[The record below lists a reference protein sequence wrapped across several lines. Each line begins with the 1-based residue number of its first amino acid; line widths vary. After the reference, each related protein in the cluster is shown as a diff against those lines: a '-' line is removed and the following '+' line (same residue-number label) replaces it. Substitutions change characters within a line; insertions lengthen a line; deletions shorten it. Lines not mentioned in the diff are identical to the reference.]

1 MVEGNEEQSKLQERI
16 TADLRERSRRN
27 SKNEGE
33 VDLVEDSEYLKNTQ
47 KTSRFS
53 WFWFVLV
60 TLAVLSLAIIFF
72 IKQSTDK
79 RYVKILVIMPS
90 ISELKAELKRL
101 NAEYAKIKD
110 MPAEKRADFGK
121 ELNVKKQNIM
131 QQIADAEA
139 AAEDQEVFPLDIT
152 ASRDINAEAPVFLTA
167 DFGSK
172 HPLMTELDRVI
183 GIYQSMGFDIM
194 ESVQLDDEYHMFD
207 SLNFAK
213 GHPARDGYDT
223 FRTEEGFIP
232 PAHTST
238 MQNRV
243 LKAHKHKLDEGG
255 AIAVAVPGRTYRNED
270 VDATH
275 EHTFYQCEGVYVS
288 ENCTLGNML
297 GILREFF
304 EKYYGQK
311 LNIKTQP
318 GYFPFTEPS
327 LEFLIEKPAA
337 LGGKGKGG
345 DWLEM
350 LGCGMIHPNVLK
362 MAGIDPT
369 KYRGFAWGGGID
381 RLVMLRYG
389 LGDVRNFEAA
399 KLDFLK
405 EFTC

>member
-1 MVEGNEEQSKLQERI
+1 
-16 TADLRERSRRN
+16 
-27 SKNEGE
+27 
-33 VDLVEDSEYLKNTQ
+33 
-47 KTSRFS
+47 
-53 WFWFVLV
+53 
-60 TLAVLSLAIIFF
+60 
-72 IKQSTDK
+72 
-79 RYVKILVIMPS
+79 MPS
-90 ISELKAELKRL
+90 ISELKQELKKL

-110 MPAEKRADFGK
+110 VPAAERADFGK
-121 ELNVKKQNIM
+121 QLNIKKQNLM

-139 AAEDQEVFPLDIT
+139 AAEVANVEALDIT
-152 ASRDINAEAPVFLTA
+152 APCDINGAQPEFLTA

-194 ESVQLDDEYHMFD
+194 ESRQLDDEFHMFD

-238 MQNRV
+238 MQHRV
-243 LKAHKHKLDEGG
+243 LKANKYKLDAGK
-255 AIAVAVPGRTYRNED
+255 AIAVAVPGRVYRNED

-288 ENCTLGNML
+288 KDCTMGNML
-297 GILREFF
+297 AILREFF
-304 EKYYGQK
+304 EKYYEQK
-311 LNIKTQP
+311 LEIRTQP

-327 LEFLIEKPAA
+327 LEFLIEKPKS
-337 LGGKGKGG
+337 LGGKKG
-345 DWLEM
+345 DYLEM

-369 KYRGFAWGGGID
+369 EYQGFAWGGGID

>member
-1 MVEGNEEQSKLQERI
+1 MSSV
-16 TADLRERSRRN
+16 
-27 SKNEGE
+27 
-33 VDLVEDSEYLKNTQ
+33 
-47 KTSRFS
+47 
-53 WFWFVLV
+53 
-60 TLAVLSLAIIFF
+60 
-72 IKQSTDK
+72 
-79 RYVKILVIMPS
+79 
-90 ISELKAELKRL
+90 AELKKQLKDL
-101 NAEYAKIKD
+101 NLEYAKIKD
-110 MPAEKRADFGK
+110 LPKEERAAFGQK
-121 ELNVKKQNIM
+121 INQQKQALE
-131 QQIADAEA
+131 QQIIEAEA
-139 AAEDQEVFPLDIT
+139 KAEEVAVEALDIT
-152 ASRDINAEAPVFLTA
+152 APCDVNGEMPQFLSADHGSR
-167 DFGSK
+167 

-194 ESVQLDDEYHMFD
+194 ESRQLDDEFHMFD

-238 MQNRV
+238 MQHRV
-243 LKAHKHKLDEGG
+243 LKAYKHKLDEGS
-255 AIAVAVPGRTYRNED
+255 AIAVAVPGRVYRNED

-288 ENCTLGNML
+288 KDCTLGNML
-297 GILREFF
+297 AILREFF

-327 LEFLIEKPAA
+327 LEFLIEKPKS
-337 LGGKGKGG
+337 LGGKGDG
-345 DWLEM
+345 WLEM

-369 KYRGFAWGGGID
+369 EYQGFAWGGGID

-405 EFTC
+405 EF

>member
-1 MVEGNEEQSKLQERI
+1 MSS
-16 TADLRERSRRN
+16 DLET
-27 SKNEGE
+27 KIAT
-33 VDLVEDSEYLKNTQ
+33 LK
-47 KTSRFS
+47 
-53 WFWFVLV
+53 
-60 TLAVLSLAIIFF
+60 
-72 IKQSTDK
+72 
-79 RYVKILVIMPS
+79 
-90 ISELKAELKRL
+90 SELKAI
-101 NAEYAKIKD
+101 NSEYAKIKEI
-110 MPAEKRADFGK
+110 PAEKKAEFGK
-121 ELNVKKQNIM
+121 QINEKKQAILA
-131 QQIADAEA
+131 QIAEAEA
-139 AAEDQEVFPLDIT
+139 AALETEVESLDIT
-152 ASRDINAEAPVFLTA
+152 APCGLNGNMPELLHATD
-167 DFGSK
+167 GSQ

-183 GIYQSMGFDIM
+183 AIYQSMGFDIV
-194 ESVQLDDEYHMFD
+194 ESRQLDDEYHMFD
-207 SLNFAK
+207 SLNFTK

-238 MQNRV
+238 MQHRV
-243 LKAHKHKLDEGG
+243 LKAYKHKLDEGEV
-255 AIAVAVPGRTYRNED
+255 IAVAVPGRVYRNED

-288 ENCTLGNML
+288 KTCTLGNML

-327 LEFLIEKPAA
+327 LEFLIEKPKA
-337 LGGKGKGG
+337 LGGKGG

-369 KYRGFAWGGGID
+369 KYQGFAWGGGID
-381 RLVMLRYG
+381 RLVMLRHG
-389 LGDVRNFEAA
+389 LGDVRHFESA

-405 EFTC
+405 EFSC

>member
-1 MVEGNEEQSKLQERI
+1 MSS
-16 TADLRERSRRN
+16 DLET
-27 SKNEGE
+27 KIAT
-33 VDLVEDSEYLKNTQ
+33 LK
-47 KTSRFS
+47 
-53 WFWFVLV
+53 
-60 TLAVLSLAIIFF
+60 
-72 IKQSTDK
+72 
-79 RYVKILVIMPS
+79 
-90 ISELKAELKRL
+90 SELKAI
-101 NAEYAKIKD
+101 NSEYAKIKEI
-110 MPAEKRADFGK
+110 PAEKRAEFGK
-121 ELNVKKQNIM
+121 QINEKKQVILA
-131 QQIADAEA
+131 QIAEAEA
-139 AAEDQEVFPLDIT
+139 AALETEVESLDIT
-152 ASRDINAEAPVFLTA
+152 APCGLNGNMPELLHATD
-167 DFGSK
+167 GSQ

-183 GIYQSMGFDIM
+183 AIYQSMGFDIV
-194 ESVQLDDEYHMFD
+194 ESRQLDDEYHMFD
-207 SLNFAK
+207 SLNFTK

-238 MQNRV
+238 MQHRV
-243 LKAHKHKLDEGG
+243 LKAYKHKLDEGEV
-255 AIAVAVPGRTYRNED
+255 IAVAVPGRVYRNED

-288 ENCTLGNML
+288 KTCTLGNML

-327 LEFLIEKPAA
+327 LEFLIEKPKA
-337 LGGKGKGG
+337 LGGKGG

-369 KYRGFAWGGGID
+369 KYQGFAWGGGID
-381 RLVMLRYG
+381 RLAMLRHG
-389 LGDVRNFEAA
+389 LGDVRHFESA

-405 EFTC
+405 EFSC